1 MVIRYM
7 RRCGRDAGVFK
18 TETPLQEA
26 LRNSLDSRVYD
37 RYAIDDEAATQGMP
51 TILVGQAF
59 SE

>member
-1 MVIRYM
+1 MVIRCM

-18 TETPLQEA
+18 TKPPLQEV

>member
-51 TILVGQAF
+51 TIY
-59 SE
+59 